1 MRSRPVLLSFVV
13 FFLLIFSF
21 PSAKAYT
28 TAWCSSCHQF
38 LVVNDGVFAYNGSVF
53 EDLTW
58 ELRTSDLSEEEFLDF
73 IQTLGVANAGNL
85 TLIYSFPYDM
95 LYMAVYN
102 GTLPVVMKPVLNWY
116 VGGVRDFVKYNG
128 SIFFV
133 ASTGM
138 SPHTASD
145 EVYRLDLETFRIT
158 GGWDLSWD
166 ARDKI
171 APDNAGLT
179 PYAWVSLGLDDRGRL
194 WARVDMVDP
203 NTTVYY
209 LYNDSN
215 FVMVNSTPV
224 LRIPKP
230 NPPFRIEVRTGV
242 LYNLPWLLPVYTP
255 TEYVLIKNGTEK
267 DVTGELLAFA
277 YHIKPFSS
285 LYGFWDNG
293 RKEWVVSF
301 NLYGLPVTY
310 AVNETCRKPLV
321 LRGLPLGVYDGSY
334 ILLGNGTLSWRNHTV
349 RTPKLKKWED
359 SVELEIYQRDGH
371 PIIVFPWRVNKNGT
385 SEKGF
390 LAYEVTSDGFV
401 VFNTTDERDLG
412 MNMLPNPLVLGDGW
426 NNVTG
431 TLVVNAVNKTAYL
444 ITDTGKIPVN
454 FSVAMDNN
462 GVAVGNGTFLI
473 FKWDN
478 VYIVPPYD
486 KPVDVLSLPLCGQKT
501 APKQETSVNTLKTAS
516 TTVPATSSSNSN
528 GLIYIVGIVLLILFV
543 SGLFIWRGRRW

>member
-1 MRSRPVLLSFVV
+1 MRIRQMLVAFMTLFLLTSLLSFVG
-13 FFLLIFSF
+13 
-21 PSAKAYT
+21 AYS
-28 TAWCSSCHQF
+28 TAWCGSCHQF
-38 LVVNDGVFAYNGSVF
+38 VIVNGGVFAFNGSDF

-58 ELRTSDLSEEEFLDF
+58 NISLQGEPNADPYEVFGDF
-73 IQTLGVANAGNL
+73 GVVNAGNFML
-85 TLIYSFPYDM
+85 LYSLYEDSLSMGIYT
-95 LYMAVYN
+95 
-102 GTLPVVMKPVLNWY
+102 GKLPIILKPVLGWY
-116 VGGVRDFVKYNG
+116 VDHVGDFLVYNG

-133 ASTGM
+133 GATGVD
-138 SPHTASD
+138 PHSASD
-145 EVYRLDLETFRIT
+145 EVYRLDPKTLRVIEY
-158 GGWDLSWD
+158 WDLSWD

-171 APDNAGLT
+171 APENAGLT

-242 LYNLPWLLPVYTP
+242 PYKLPWLLPVYTP
-255 TEYVLIKNGTEK
+255 TEYVLVENGTEK

-321 LRGLPLGVYDGSY
+321 LRDLPLGVYDGSY

-371 PIIVFPWRVNKNGT
+371 PIIAFPWRINKNGT

-390 LAYEVTSDGFV
+390 LAYEVTNDGFV

-412 MNMLPNPLVLGDGW
+412 MNMIPNPLVLGDGW

-462 GVAVGNGTFLI
+462 GVVVGNGTFLI

-478 VYIVPPYD
+478 AYIVPPYD
-486 KPVDVLSLPLCGQKT
+486 KPVDVLSLPLCMQKT
-501 APKQETSVNTLKTAS
+501 APNQEPAVNTSKTPS
-516 TTVPATSSSNSN
+516 ETVPATPSSNPKN
-528 GLIYIVGIVLLILFV
+528 LDGLIYVVVAALILV
-543 SGLFIWRGRRW
+543 LIFITKRR